1 MSPPPST
8 LLVQLILQVLNF
20 SILAGQYFAGYYF
33 RVSLKRASSF
43 AAQVLLEHTKRL
55 VKVLFL
61 SKMRL
66 YFLMFITAVCFSIFF
81 FGFFLS

>member
-20 SILAGQYFAGYYF
+20 AILAGQYFAGYDF

-43 AAQVLLEHTKRL
+43 AIQLLLEHTKRL
-55 VKVLFL
+55 GKVLFL

-66 YFLMFITAVCFSIFF
+66 YFLMFITAVCFFF